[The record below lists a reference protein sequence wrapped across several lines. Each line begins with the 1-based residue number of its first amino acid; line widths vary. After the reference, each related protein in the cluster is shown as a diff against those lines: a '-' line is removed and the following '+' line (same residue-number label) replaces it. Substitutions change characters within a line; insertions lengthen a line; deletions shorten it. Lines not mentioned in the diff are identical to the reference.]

1 MREKIDPS
9 AKVRGWGTSDL
20 WRTPNASG
28 SGANRFARVRFDDL
42 FDDLESQLE
51 AELGAERR
59 DLEAEEERFR
69 VGRLELRDR
78 IAAAPRQLDLTLRG
92 GDRLRLRRMALGRDW
107 LSGIVVEGAPAET
120 GALVPLHAITSIEVD
135 ADGAAASL
143 RSPAGGDLQAR
154 LSFAFALRDLARRRV
169 AVILE
174 GPSPLTGTIDR
185 VGRDHLD
192 LAEHEP
198 GQPPRLGVVR
208 SWRIVPFS
216 SFGWV
221 RLP

>member
-1 MREKIDPS
+1 MENAAGADAS
-9 AKVRGWGTSDL
+9 AS
-20 WRTPNASG
+20 
-28 SGANRFARVRFDDL
+28 RFARVRFDDL

-69 VGRLELRDR
+69 IGRLELRDR
-78 IAAAPRQLDLTLRG
+78 IAAAPRELDVALRG
-92 GDRLRLRRMALGRDW
+92 GARLRLRRMALGRDW
-107 LSGIVVEGAPAET
+107 LNGIVLEGAPAGT
-120 GALVPLHAITSIEVD
+120 GAVVPLHAVASIRLD
-135 ADGAAASL
+135 AEAAAASL
-143 RSPAGGDLQAR
+143 APSAPGDLQAR

-174 GPSPLTGTIDR
+174 GGMPAAGTIDR

-198 GQPPRLGVVR
+198 GQPPRLGSVR
-208 SWRIVPFS
+208 SWRIVPFA
-216 SFGWV
+216 SFDWV
-221 RLP
+221 RVP

>member
-1 MREKIDPS
+1 MSR
-9 AKVRGWGTSDL
+9 L
-20 WRTPNASG
+20 WRTPRG
-28 SGANRFARVRFDDL
+28 GVRPLGTFADVRFDDL

-69 VGRLELRDR
+69 IGRLELRDR

-107 LSGIVVEGAPAET
+107 LNGIVLEGAPAET
-120 GALVPLHAITSIEVD
+120 GALVPLHAIASIGVD
-135 ADGAAASL
+135 ADAAAASL
-143 RSPAGGDLQAR
+143 RAAPAGDLQAR

-169 AVILE
+169 SVILE
-174 GPSPLTGTIDR
+174 GAMPAAGTIDR

-198 GQPPRLGVVR
+198 GAPPRLGTVR

-216 SFGWV
+216 SFDWV
-221 RLP
+221 RLG

>member
-1 MREKIDPS
+1 M
-9 AKVRGWGTSDL
+9 
-20 WRTPNASG
+20 
-28 SGANRFARVRFDDL
+28 RFDDL

-69 VGRLELRDR
+69 IGRLELRDR

-92 GDRLRLRRMALGRDW
+92 GGRLRLRRMALGRDW
-107 LSGIVVEGAPAET
+107 LNGIVVEGAPAET
-120 GALVPLHAITSIEVD
+120 GALVPLHAIASVGLD
-135 ADGAAASL
+135 ADGVAASL
-143 RSPAGGDLQAR
+143 RPAPGGDLQAR
-154 LSFAFALRDLARRRV
+154 LSFAFALRDLARRR
-169 AVILE
+169 ASVILE
-174 GPSPLTGTIDR
+174 GGMPLAGTIDR

-198 GQPPRLGVVR
+198 GQPPRFGSVR
-208 SWRIVPFS
+208 SWRLVPFRA
-216 SFGWV
+216 FDWV

>member
-1 MREKIDPS
+1 MSR
-9 AKVRGWGTSDL
+9 L
-20 WRTPNASG
+20 WRTPRGGVRALG
-28 SGANRFARVRFDDL
+28 TFADVRFDDL

-69 VGRLELRDR
+69 IGRLELRDR

-107 LSGIVVEGAPAET
+107 LNGIVLEGAPAET
-120 GALVPLHAITSIEVD
+120 GALVPLHAIASIGVD
-135 ADGAAASL
+135 ADAAAASL
-143 RSPAGGDLQAR
+143 RAAPAGDLQAR

-169 AVILE
+169 SVILE
-174 GPSPLTGTIDR
+174 GAMPAAGTIDR

-198 GQPPRLGVVR
+198 GAPPRLGTVR

-216 SFGWV
+216 SFDWV
-221 RLP
+221 RVA

>member
-1 MREKIDPS
+1 MSR
-9 AKVRGWGTSDL
+9 L
-20 WRTPNASG
+20 WRTPCGCLERVAT
-28 SGANRFARVRFDDL
+28 FADVRFDDL

-69 VGRLELRDR
+69 IGRLELRDR
-78 IAAAPRQLDLTLRG
+78 IAAAPKQLDLTLRA

-107 LSGIVVEGAPAET
+107 LNGIVLEGAPAET
-120 GALVPLHAITSIEVD
+120 GALVPLHAISSIAVD
-135 ADGAAASL
+135 ADAVSASL
-143 RSPAGGDLQAR
+143 HPASAGDLQAR

-169 AVILE
+169 PVILE
-174 GPSPLTGTIDR
+174 GARRAAGTIDR

-198 GQPPRLGVVR
+198 GQPPRLGTVR
-208 SWRIVPFS
+208 SWRIVPFAA
-216 SFGWV
+216 FDWV

>member
-1 MREKIDPS
+1 MGSSP
-9 AKVRGWGTSDL
+9 L
-20 WRTPNASG
+20 WTVLDAPRRATV
-28 SGANRFARVRFDDL
+28 RFAPVRFEDL

-69 VGRLELRDR
+69 IGRLELRER
-78 IAAAPRQLDLTLRG
+78 LAAAPRALDLTLRSG
-92 GDRLRLRRMALGRDW
+92 SRLRLRRMALGRDW
-107 LSGIVVEGAPAET
+107 LNGIVLEGAPAET
-120 GALVPLHAITSIEVD
+120 GAIVPLHAIAGVELD
-135 ADGAAASL
+135 ADGAAASV
-143 RSPAGGDLQAR
+143 RPTKEPGDLQAR
-154 LSFAFALRDLARRRV
+154 LSFAFALRDLARRRA

-174 GPSPLTGTIDR
+174 GAMPVAGTIDR

-192 LAEHEP
+192 LAVHEP
-198 GQPPRLGVVR
+198 GEHPRRGSVR

-216 SFGWV
+216 AFDWV

>member
-1 MREKIDPS
+1 M
-9 AKVRGWGTSDL
+9 
-20 WRTPNASG
+20 
-28 SGANRFARVRFDDL
+28 RFDDL

-51 AELGAERR
+51 AEHGAERR
-59 DLEAEEERFR
+59 DLDAEEERFR

-78 IAAAPRQLDLTLRG
+78 IAAAPRQLDLTLRSAG
-92 GDRLRLRRMALGRDW
+92 RLRIRRMALGRDW
-107 LSGIVVEGAPAET
+107 LNGIVLEGAPAGT
-120 GALVPLHAITSIEVD
+120 GALVPLHAISSIEL
-135 ADGAAASL
+135 DGDSRVASL
-143 RSPAGGDLQAR
+143 RPAAAGDLQAR

-174 GPSPLTGTIDR
+174 GAAPAAGTIDR

-198 GQPPRLGVVR
+198 GQPPRLGTVR

-216 SFGWV
+216 SFDWV
-221 RLP
+221 RVA

>member
-1 MREKIDPS
+1 MSR
-9 AKVRGWGTSDL
+9 L
-20 WRTPNASG
+20 WRTRHGRAEPVG
-28 SGANRFARVRFDDL
+28 RFADVRFDDL

-78 IAAAPRQLDLTLRG
+78 IAAAPKQLDLTLRG

-107 LSGIVVEGAPAET
+107 LNGIVLEGAPVET
-120 GALVPLHAITSIEVD
+120 GALVPLHAISSVAVD
-135 ADGAAASL
+135 ADAVAASL
-143 RSPAGGDLQAR
+143 RGAPAGDLQAR
-154 LSFAFALRDLARRRV
+154 LSFAFALRDLARRR
-169 AVILE
+169 ASVILE
-174 GPSPLTGTIDR
+174 GPRPAAGTIDR

-198 GQPPRLGVVR
+198 GQPPRLGTVR
-208 SWRIVPFS
+208 SWRIVPFAA
-216 SFGWV
+216 FDWV

>member
-1 MREKIDPS
+1 M
-9 AKVRGWGTSDL
+9 
-20 WRTPNASG
+20 
-28 SGANRFARVRFDDL
+28 RFDDL

-51 AELGAERR
+51 AEQGAERR

-69 VGRLELRDR
+69 IGRLELRDR
-78 IAAAPRQLDLTLRG
+78 IAAAPRQLDIALRAG
-92 GDRLRLRRMALGRDW
+92 GRLRIKRMALGRDW
-107 LSGIVVEGAPAET
+107 LNGIVLEGAPAGT
-120 GALVPLHAITSIEVD
+120 GAVVPLHAISSIALD

-143 RSPAGGDLQAR
+143 GPVAAGDLQAR

-169 AVILE
+169 PVILE
-174 GPSPLTGTIDR
+174 GAAPATGTIDR

-192 LAEHEP
+192 LAEHDL
-198 GQPPRLGVVR
+198 GQPPRLGTVR

-216 SFGWV
+216 AFDWV